1 MSELS
6 GGDLPNS
13 PERVLANNAE
23 LPEIERFFNELY
35 GKRDSIYLPGREIRA
50 QLLYRGIDDLQSA
63 VRQRAWLPI
72 YEVMCARIV
81 SRILCIARGADDVSI
96 GEGLARKYPLEGC
109 AYCGQMPCV
118 CQENRD
124 PYRLSAPTTEQ
135 EHWSLRD
142 WQDHLT
148 RMYGR
153 KNKERGINYT
163 LLRLGSE
170 YGELISLERA
180 IHRYSID
187 EVKDKYAL
195 ELADAMAWT
204 IAPAVLLGVDLQ
216 KAVEKRYGNGC
227 LACHQI
233 PCICPPH
240 SFDQISRDDYGHIM
254 EASFH
259 S

>member
-6 GGDLPNS
+6 GGDLHKS
-13 PERVLANNAE
+13 PERSLGENAE
-23 LPEIERFFNELY
+23 LLVMEKFFNELY
-35 GKRDSIYLPGREIRA
+35 GRRDSIYLPDREIRA

-63 VRQRAWLPI
+63 VRQKAWLPI

-81 SRILCIARGADDVSI
+81 SRILCIARGVDNISLTD
-96 GEGLARKYPLEGC
+96 GLSRKYPLEGC

-124 PYRLSAPTTEQ
+124 PYRLCTPAMEQ

-142 WQDHLT
+142 WQEHLT
-148 RMYGR
+148 KMYGN
-153 KNKERGINYT
+153 KNEERGINYT

-180 IHRYSID
+180 IPRYSID

-195 ELADAMAWT
+195 ELADTVAWT
-204 IAPAVLLGVDLQ
+204 IASASLLGVDLQ

-227 LACHQI
+227 LACHQM
-233 PCICPPH
+233 PCICPSH
-240 SFDQISRDDYGHIM
+240 NFDQISRDDYGHIM
-254 EASFH
+254 EPSFH

>member
-6 GGDLPNS
+6 GGDLPKG
-13 PERVLANNAE
+13 PERILGENAK
-23 LPEIERFFNELY
+23 LPEMERFFGDLY
-35 GKRDSIYLPGREIRA
+35 GRRDSIYLPDREIRA

-63 VRQRAWLPI
+63 VRQKAWLPI

-81 SRILCIARGADDVSI
+81 SRIFSIARGVDNVSLT
-96 GEGLARKYPLEGC
+96 EGLAKKYPLEGC

-124 PYRLSAPTTEQ
+124 PYQLSTPTTEQ
-135 EHWSLRD
+135 EQWSLRD
-142 WQDHLT
+142 WQEHLT
-148 RMYGR
+148 KMYGE
-153 KNKERGINYT
+153 KNQQRGINYI

-170 YGELISLERA
+170 YGELISLERV
-180 IHRYSID
+180 IPRYSID
-187 EVKDKYAL
+187 EVKDKYSL
-195 ELADAMAWT
+195 ELADTMAWT
-204 IAPAVLLGVDLQ
+204 IAAASMLRVDLQ

-227 LACHQI
+227 RACNQI
-233 PCICPPH
+233 PCVCPPH
-240 SFDQISRDDYGHIM
+240 SFDQISKDDYGHIL